1 MGAAF
6 AKTTKGQ
13 SEITTKAG
21 GLTPRVRRVLI
32 MIDGKKTVDELRDM
46 LQADD
51 LQHTLG
57 LLEEDGY
64 IELTGV
70 LDASG
75 KIATSEGSL
84 PSISAFRTLPDTID
98 RKELEMAK
106 NYMMNS
112 LKSFVVPYSH
122 LSIVEAVFAATS
134 HEQLRA
140 QFGPWYAA
148 ITGTVQGKRRAEDL
162 RAQLLKVI

>member
-1 MGAAF
+1 MGVVF
-6 AKTTKGQ
+6 AKTPQGQ
-13 SEITTKAG
+13 EEIVNKSG

-32 MIDGKKTVDELRDM
+32 MIDGKKTVDDLRAM

-57 LLEEDGY
+57 MLEELGY
-64 IELTGV
+64 IELAGV

-75 KIATSEGSL
+75 KTAIPEGAL
-84 PSISAFRTLPDTID
+84 PSISAFRPLPETLD

-112 LKSFVVPYSH
+112 LKSFVGPYSH

-134 HEQLRA
+134 HEQLRE
-140 QFGPWYAA
+140 QFAPWYAA

-162 RAQLLKVI
+162 RTQLLKVI